1 MRLYDGLQPQFHKI
15 YSLIA
20 KIYVLCIRY
29 DVKWL
34 YRYYIEMGRKQRVGR
49 FVYINVILSVGYFSF
64 WSRTEDYIS
73 AGDK

>member
-1 MRLYDGLQPQFHKI
+1 MF
-15 YSLIA
+15 
-20 KIYVLCIRY
+20 YVL
-29 DVKWL
+29 DTML
-34 YRYYIEMGRKQRVGR
+34 NGYIDTIQRWDENNGLVGR